1 MERKTYAIAEIAGKQ
16 VILEQNKD
24 LTVPKLD
31 LEPGNKLIID
41 KILYYKND
49 ETIEIGTPYI
59 EGMKFEAMVKEHF
72 RDNKVIVFRKKR
84 RKGYKVKKGH
94 RQEYTIIHID
104 KLESSPTTKKQT
116 TKQKTQT
123 SKVKDSKEETSNGT

>member
-59 EGMKFEAMVKEHF
+59 EGMKFEAIVKEHF
-72 RDNKVIVFRKKR
+72 RDNKVIVFKKKR

-104 KLESSPTTKKQT
+104 KLESSPITKKQT
-116 TKQKTQT
+116 TKQKVQT